1 MSIESVAGLREIY
14 RPASG
19 GAVAK
24 VIDVL
29 DHHCRDFLAKSP
41 FFVLSTGDGDGRCDG
56 SPKGGHP
63 GFVEMLDEHRVAW
76 ADYSGNNR
84 LDSFENIVDNAGV
97 ALLFLIPG
105 LSETLRINGHAEL
118 STDPELRDRFAVDG
132 RPAKVVVI
140 VTVEEAYV
148 HCAKALRRSE
158 LWASDSW
165 IGDAERPNA
174 AAIVKDHAAYDIPT
188 EVIEDALAKDL
199 DATLWMP
206 GGDDPAGTGLSS
218 TKQPAG

>member
-1 MSIESVAGLREIY
+1 MMNAAVRDDLRMTIDTTDSLREVY

-24 VIDVL
+24 VISVL
-29 DHHCRDFLAKSP
+29 DDHCRDFLAKSP
-41 FFVLSTGDGDGRCDG
+41 FFVLSTADSEGVCDG
-56 SPKGGHP
+56 SPKGGAP

-105 LSETLRINGHAEL
+105 LSETLRINGNAEL
-118 STDPELRDRFAVDG
+118 STDAELLERFAVDG
-132 RPAKVVVI
+132 RAAKVVV
-140 VTVEEAYV
+140 VVNATEAYV

-158 LWASDSW
+158 LWNTDSW
-165 IGDAERPNA
+165 VGDDERPNA
-174 AAIVKDHAAYDIPT
+174 AAILKDHAAIDVPA

-199 DATLWMP
+199 DATLWKP
-206 GGDDPAGTGLSS
+206 GGD
-218 TKQPAG
+218 